1 MRKDLDR
8 PHTTRGRPGWGTRG
22 EAGSL
27 GPPGARLTFLE
38 GAGVKG
44 VEEVGVGRGE
54 PPPAGRRQVLAQRWT
69 ARNAA
74 GKPALRP
81 ARRPGL
87 RAARPM
93 ERGVSGISRAGTL
106 SQRFHRAVW
115 EDRGTDS
122 GAWLCL

>member
-27 GPPGARLTFLE
+27 GPPGVRLTFLE

-74 GKPALRP
+74 GKLALRP
-81 ARRPGL
+81 DRRPGL
-87 RAARPM
+87 RAFPGRDALPAVPPS
-93 ERGVSGISRAGTL
+93 GVGGPRYR
-106 SQRFHRAVW
+106 QRRVALFVVLFLIL
-115 EDRGTDS
+115 D
-122 GAWLCL
+122 LP

>member
-44 VEEVGVGRGE
+44 VEEVGVGWWGAAASRKEAG
-54 PPPAGRRQVLAQRWT
+54 AGREVDRS
-69 ARNAA
+69 
-74 GKPALRP
+74 KC
-81 ARRPGL
+81 
-87 RAARPM
+87 
-93 ERGVSGISRAGTL
+93 SR
-106 SQRFHRAVW
+106 
-115 EDRGTDS
+115 
-122 GAWLCL
+122 